1 MDVKDLLISLK
12 RQEDNLEHL
21 LSVVL
26 TKQQAIVEGKIE
38 KIEESIS
45 DEEKLFKNIEFL
57 EKSRIELLQKFSQRL
72 GLAVTHKNVNEFL
85 SALKPRLDPKFYNEL
100 MQIRNN
106 MVKLVGKIN
115 NVNHQNKILITQ
127 SINFVRTTIGSL
139 IDARRNSLIDKRM

>member
-1 MDVKDLLISLK
+1 MDIKDLLISLK
-12 RQEDNLEHL
+12 RQEANLEHL

-26 TKQQAIVEGKIE
+26 AKQQAIVEGKIE
-38 KIEESIS
+38 KIEETIS

-72 GLAVTHKNVNEFL
+72 GLAVSYKNVNEFL
-85 SALKPRLDPKFYNEL
+85 SVLKPRLDPKFYNEL

-106 MVKLVGKIN
+106 MVQLVGKIN